1 MARKQIGTS
10 IFAGM
15 GMAFDIMNRGC
26 MLLDRRQCVA
36 GFNRRLGEILGFAPG
51 VMRVGAS
58 SRDLIQSSNE
68 PGGHP
73 GMTEVYRQIGAGVE
87 PATPGSYLGAWPDG
101 RTFRIGYSPSDEESW
116 IVTFEDISPRIDAE
130 QALAEHS
137 QCFEAVLANLPHGV
151 SMFDAQERLIL
162 WNARYVALYALP
174 PELSVAGTPLQRIL
188 DHRVATG
195 SAPIELTNYLQ
206 AGEEAEAIA
215 DARSV
220 HEHLQDG
227 RTIRITHSPVIGGG
241 YVANHEDVT
250 AAIRA
255 EEKIHHMGSYDAL
268 TGLPNRSLL
277 RGRIGVAAKRVRRG
291 EMFAVHC
298 LDLDNFRSVNNA
310 HGHSAGD
317 LLLRRVAKR
326 LRRILR
332 DEDTL
337 CRVGADEFVVLQ
349 ADIKGPEQVERLA
362 RRLVEA
368 MAEPFDL
375 ERHQVHLGVS
385 IGVAIC
391 PNDGA
396 DADALL
402 SNASM
407 GMKRAKSEGRDTVRF
422 FDLSMDAGVR
432 QRGQLEVDLRRA
444 IANGEFEL
452 YYQPQVDARTE
463 VVTGCEALLRW
474 HHPSR
479 GIVPPGEFIPVA
491 EEIGIIVPLGAWVI
505 QQACHDASRRPKAI
519 GVAVNLSSRQFESLT
534 LFETVIAA
542 LSASG
547 LSPLQLE
554 LEITESILLKN
565 NESTFSALRR
575 LRAMGVRIAMDDFG
589 TGYSSLSY
597 LRSFPFDKVKIDRS
611 FIRDI
616 HSKRDCSAI
625 VRAMAGLGSEL
636 GMTVTAEGVETRDQM
651 RLVRDHG
658 CDEAQGY
665 FVSRPCPIGALQG
678 FFRLNGA
685 GGAPHWSQQDF
696 DGSDLSDSAESGG
709 PLGIVRG
716 MDRGTAAP
724 S

>member
-1 MARKQIGTS
+1 
-10 IFAGM
+10 
-15 GMAFDIMNRGC
+15 MAFDNMDRGC

-36 GFNRRLGEILGFAPG
+36 DFNSRLGEILGIPSG

-58 SRDLIQSSNE
+58 SRDLIQSSNTL
-68 PGGHP
+68 GGHP
-73 GMTEVYRQIGAGVE
+73 GMIEVYQQIGARLK
-87 PATPGSYLGAWPDG
+87 PATPGSHLGIWPDG
-101 RTFRIGYSPSDEESW
+101 RTFRVGYSPSDEDSW

-130 QALAEHS
+130 QALTEQS
-137 QCFEAVLANLPHGV
+137 ERFDAVLANLPHAV
-151 SMFDAQERLIL
+151 SMFDAEERLIL

-174 PELSVAGTPLQRIL
+174 PELTVAGTSLQRIL
-188 DHRVATG
+188 DHRAATG
-195 SAPIELTNYLQ
+195 SDPIKMTTYLK
-206 AGEEAEAIA
+206 AAHEAEAIA
-215 DARSV
+215 PARSV

-227 RTIRITHSPVIGGG
+227 RTIRIAHSPVIGGG
-241 YVANHEDVT
+241 YVATHEDIT
-250 AAIRA
+250 AAVRA

-291 EMFAVHC
+291 EMFAIHC
-298 LDLDNFRSVNNA
+298 LDLDNFRSVNNS
-310 HGHSAGD
+310 HGHSVGD

-337 CRVGADEFVVLQ
+337 SRVGADEFVVLQ
-349 ADIKGPEQVERLA
+349 ADIKGPEQVGRVA
-362 RRLVEA
+362 RRLVEV

-375 ERHQVHLGVS
+375 DRHQVHLGVS
-385 IGVAIC
+385 IGIAIC

-396 DADALL
+396 DPDTLL
-402 SNASM
+402 NNASM
-407 GMKRAKSEGRDTVRF
+407 GLNRAKSERRNNTVRF

-479 GIVPPGEFIPVA
+479 GIVPPGEFIPAA
-491 EEIGIIVPLGAWVI
+491 EEIGLIVPLGAWVI
-505 QQACHDASRRPKAI
+505 QQACHDASSWPRAI

-534 LFETVIAA
+534 LFETVVAA
-542 LSASG
+542 LAASG
-547 LSPLQLE
+547 LSPLRLE
-554 LEITESILLKN
+554 LEITESILLSN
-565 NESTFSALRR
+565 NESTISTLRR

-611 FIRDI
+611 FVRDI
-616 HSKRDCSAI
+616 QSTRDCSAI

-636 GMTVTAEGVETRDQM
+636 GMTVTAEGVETRDQLT
-651 RLVRDHG
+651 LVRDHG

-665 FVSRPCPIGALQG
+665 FVGRPSPISTIHG
-678 FFRLNGA
+678 FFELNGSP
-685 GGAPHWSQQDF
+685 PHSLQ
-696 DGSDLSDSAESGG
+696 
-709 PLGIVRG
+709 
-716 MDRGTAAP
+716 
-724 S
+724 